1 MATPTPEDRLRAF
14 GGRVRELRKAKG
26 LSQEELGERADL
38 HRNFVGMLERGE
50 RNPTLVTLFRLAD
63 GLGVPP
69 ADLIG

>member
-1 MATPTPEDRLRAF
+1 MATTPEDRLRAF
-14 GGRVRELRKAKG
+14 GDRVRELRKAKG
-26 LSQEELGERADL
+26 LSQEELGERAEL

-69 ADLIG
+69 GELLR

>member
-1 MATPTPEDRLRAF
+1 M
-14 GGRVRELRKAKG
+14 RELRKAKG

-63 GLGVPP
+63 GLGVAPG
-69 ADLIG
+69 DLL